1 METYH
6 QENFIAAGLPDKFVQ
21 DNHSRSA
28 YGVLRGLHFQYPQWQ
43 GKLIRVIAGEIFDVA
58 VDVRQDSPTWGK
70 WISVNLSD
78 DNRQQLYVP
87 PGYAHGFCVVSE
99 SADVVYKCTSLYKP
113 EDEVGVRW
121 DDPEIAIDWPVSNP
135 TVSEKDRKA
144 SLLSELSHP
153 WQ

>member
-70 WISVNLSD
+70 WISVNLD
-78 DNRQQLYVP
+78 ADNRQQLYVP

-113 EDEVGVRW
+113 GDEVGVRW

-135 TVSEKDRKA
+135 IVSEKDRKA
-144 SLLSELSHP
+144 SLLSELLLP